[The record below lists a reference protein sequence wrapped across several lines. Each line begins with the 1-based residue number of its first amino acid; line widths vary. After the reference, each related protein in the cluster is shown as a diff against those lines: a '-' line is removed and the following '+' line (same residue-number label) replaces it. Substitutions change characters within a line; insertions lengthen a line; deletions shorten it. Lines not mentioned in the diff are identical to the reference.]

1 MNELCPITAP
11 AKSYDSCIKC
21 RYRKNI
27 CGGPRTNSMRI
38 PRWVEWI
45 RELMH
50 EDGVTQA
57 ALCIAA
63 DVSESTLTR
72 LLSKNFAGDVNRDT
86 ANRIEAVFFG
96 TESKYPCALAAA
108 EQSAAI
114 ALELEAKSAA
124 LVRIQNELEGVRQ
137 SSMSDQERLRNVYRE
152 RIAHLIKEEEHLC
165 AEVEHLHAEV
175 AFLRRTVERYEKMLD
190 EVKNGKG

>member
-1 MNELCPITAP
+1 MNELTIPVP

-21 RYRKNI
+21 RYRKTI
-27 CGGPRTNSMRI
+27 CGGPRTNSMTT

-45 RELMH
+45 KALAK
-50 EDGVTQA
+50 EDGVTYA
-57 ALCIAA
+57 ALWVAA

-72 LLSKNFAGDVNRDT
+72 LFSKHFEGDITRGT
-86 ANRIEAVFFG
+86 ANRIESVFFG
-96 TESKYPCALAAA
+96 SGPSFPCALAAA
-108 EQSAAI
+108 EHSATI
-114 ALELEAKSAA
+114 ALELEAKSAELA
-124 LVRIQNELEGVRQ
+124 RVQNELEGFRQ

-152 RIAHLIKEEEHLC
+152 RIAHLLKEEEHLC

-175 AFLRRTVERYEKMLD
+175 AFLRRTVERYEKLLD